1 MLPCRNLCHSS
12 ATHLWGASELAQGH
26 YHLATALLADGKVH
40 EATVAA
46 HRAAELAP
54 DDKAIIALLYQ
65 VAQLGEQK

>member
-1 MLPCRNLCHSS
+1 MRFRYSRYNSCR
-12 ATHLWGASELAQGH
+12 SEKGRH